1 MALTLLATNNAESTL
16 ASAISA
22 TDTSLIVSAG
32 TGAEFPDAVAGESYF
47 KLTLTDAATGSQV
60 EIVNVTAKA
69 GDIFTIERAQEG
81 TLARAWAA
89 NDMVANMMT
98 ADTLNI
104 IAQYAQQAAA
114 SAELAGEY
122 AGDASDYARNKF
134 TFYKTASDP
143 DGTIAGLAATT
154 DGQSFWVAQ
163 GPDALSA
170 AWQYQNKAGVAVLQ
184 AKQPGTASITGTI
197 REFPT
202 LAAAQADADAGNIL
216 SGATAFY
223 RSPDDSALAIEV
235 INNSGTLTATG
246 RKIPSQSFVESVDS
260 FAREQLKIIDSPPEK
275 TPLIIDDSANPRVA
289 IWVEEGKLNSIPLHQ
304 DLVDQ
309 VQEGMASEE
318 FVSEN
323 LASPTTA
330 PNKTVLI
337 MDNSPQP
344 RAAAWQEDGLWNS
357 IPLHPDITGPIVDE
371 TLSKIPQQV
380 VSSGKTLWLYRAKK
394 SKLDNAVSTNL
405 KIGFSGDSWAE
416 NRAIPQQ
423 FATYLQAKYGKS
435 GEGWLQLNVTGNSLL
450 NDVTLTKTGWT
461 VYDASGTTANP
472 PFPTSMDGQ
481 YCYATG
487 TAAVMSVGNL
497 FATSVRIF
505 YYDGNGTFRY
515 TVNGGSPVVISG
527 GGTNAI
533 VSVLISG
540 LTISS
545 ATTINID
552 LIGNVGTVVI
562 YGFYSIGSGNGI
574 EINKMGNGSITAGQ
588 YVKTLPYLS
597 QTASFVN
604 PDLLILIIGTN
615 DYRLNESL
623 DVFKSS
629 LTLWVQSWQAACP
642 DSGIILVAPPQTNST
657 GDSPL
662 SEFKNIMQE
671 VATTLGVEFY
681 SLFDFLNVPYAKSNA
696 QGLWSDALHFN
707 ANGARFLMNQI
718 NEHFLEIR

>member
-1 MALTLLATNNAESTL
+1 MAQRYNTGNPRPSNSMKDVNDNAL
-16 ASAISA
+16 
-22 TDTSLIVSAG
+22 
-32 TGAEFPDAVAGESYF
+32 
-47 KLTLTDAATGSQV
+47 
-60 EIVNVTAKA
+60 
-69 GDIFTIERAQEG
+69 
-81 TLARAWAA
+81 A
-89 NDMVANMMT
+89 NDDYMNSE
-98 ADTLNI
+98 ADTFI
-104 IAQYAQQAAA
+104 DRT
-114 SAELAGEY
+114 
-122 AGDASDYARNKF
+122 GDERDTLRGANK
-134 TFYKTASDP
+134 KM
-143 DGTIAGLAATT
+143 LAAGAAVVEETR
-154 DGQSFWVAQ
+154 QNLI
-163 GPDALSA
+163 PLSR
-170 AWQYQNKAGVAVLQ
+170 QYM
-184 AKQPGTASITGTI
+184 
-197 REFPT
+197 T
-202 LAAAQADADAGNIL
+202 LAAAQADIANIPVGSTTYVRNSDGGSLADEYIN
-216 SGATAFY
+216 
-223 RSPDDSALAIEV
+223 SA
-235 INNSGTLTATG
+235 GTLTATG
-246 RKIPSQSFVESVDS
+246 RQMPSQSFVESVDS
-260 FAREQLKIIDSPPEK
+260 FAREQLKIIESPPVK

-289 IWVEEGKLNSIPLHQ
+289 VWVEDGDLNSIPLHQ

-309 VQEGMASEE
+309 VQEGMASEA

-330 PNKTVLI
+330 ANKTVLI

-357 IPLHPDITGPIVDE
+357 IPLHPDITGPIVEE
-371 TLSKIPQQV
+371 TLSRIPQQV

-394 SKLDNAVSTNL
+394 SKLDNSVSTNL

-505 YYDGNGTFRY
+505 YYDGTGTFRY
-515 TVNGGSPVVISG
+515 TVNGGSPVVVSG
-527 GGTNAI
+527 GGTNVI
-533 VSVLISG
+533 TSVLISG
-540 LTISS
+540 LAIGS
-545 ATTINID
+545 ATTVNID
-552 LIGNVGTVVI
+552 LSGNAGTVVI

-604 PDLLILIIGTN
+604 PDLLVLIIGTN

-623 DVFKSS
+623 DTFKVS
-629 LTLWVQSWQAACP
+629 LSLWVQSWQAACP

-657 GDSPL
+657 GDNPL
-662 SEFKNIMQE
+662 ADFKNIMQA
-671 VATTLGVEFY
+671 VAATLGVDFY
-681 SLFDFLNVPYAKSNA
+681 SMFDFLNVPYAKSNA
-696 QGLWSDALHFN
+696 QGLWNDALHLN

-718 NEHFLEIR
+718 NDHFMEIR